1 MIDSRYLF
9 TGNVPALRFYKK
21 HGQVD
26 LEQDLFIQAR
36 QADNLSTLSLEFSFK
51 PDEIDPTYSYRLS
64 LFTRLLQRQRNTKG
78 GVKNKSALLKEV
90 DKDWVEGDLEGRE
103 DADYRILSRK
113 VESKAETS
121 SSS

>member
-1 MIDSRYLF
+1 M
-9 TGNVPALRFYKK
+9 
-21 HGQVD
+21 
-26 LEQDLFIQAR
+26 
-36 QADNLSTLSLEFSFK
+36 STLSLEYSFK

>member
-1 MIDSRYLF
+1 M
-9 TGNVPALRFYKK
+9 
-21 HGQVD
+21 
-26 LEQDLFIQAR
+26 
-36 QADNLSTLSLEFSFK
+36 STLSLEYSFK

-64 LFTRLLQRQRNTKG
+64 LFTRLLQRQLNTKG